1 MGFGLVALTR
11 GVVAAVAVT
20 STSLVTVGGASAAT
34 APGAVYTWGSN
45 SFGQLGNGT
54 TATTPSGPAAVAGLT
69 DVVDVHGG
77 REHIVALTS
86 AGKVYTWG
94 SNVEGQLG
102 LGDSTNRSVPTQ
114 VTLPCAGS
122 AVVAVQAGH
131 NSTLALCGSGA
142 VWAWGLNSDG
152 QLGDGTRTL
161 RRSPV
166 QVKGITDAVAIAAGR
181 DMSYA
186 IKADGTALAWG
197 DNAFGEIGDGTTT
210 DRLTPVPVS
219 GLTNVTGIAGGR
231 DHGLALRA
239 DGSVWAFGWN
249 AYGQLGDGTLT
260 NRLVPVQVAT
270 GVQEVAAGAHHSYAL
285 RTDGQVL
292 SWGRNSRDE
301 LGDGTTTNRT
311 RPVQVIGVSSAVSIA
326 SGRDH
331 GVAVMA
337 DGSVMTWGH
346 NLSGQ
351 LGDGTTT
358 NRSRAITVP
367 GVRGATLAGGGGSEY
382 SVVLVGTG
390 PVANKPPTARMTVS
404 CQQLAC
410 DFDGSTSSDADGT
423 VSSYSWSFGDGTT
436 PTTLPTVH
444 HSFAQAGTYAVA
456 LTVTDDGGLSS
467 TTSRQVVVT
476 DAPAPT
482 LAFRAV
488 RTFDGNVMKPAVVV
502 PATVA
507 VGDQLLLFV
516 STNRAATASTPAG
529 WTLRG
534 TVSDGTDVRS
544 WVFSRAVVAGT
555 AGSSV
560 QVTLDAFSKT
570 NLTLLAYAGAGTPSA
585 QVGAPEPGTT
595 APHKA
600 PAATVA
606 SSGSTV
612 VSYWADKTST
622 THTWTLPTNL
632 TSRSQTAGSGTGM
645 LTSASGDAG
654 NVASGTWPGATANAG
669 TASGKAVAWT
679 VVLPPA

>member
-1 MGFGLVALTR
+1 MGFRQMLAR
-11 GVVAAVAVT
+11 GVVAAVAVVAAP
-20 STSLVTVGGASAAT
+20 LVTGGAASAAT
-34 APGAVYTWGSN
+34 APGVVYTWGSN
-45 SFGQLGNGT
+45 SFGQLGNGS
-54 TATTPSGPAAVAGLT
+54 TATTPSAPAAVAGLS
-69 DVVDVHGG
+69 DVVDVDGG
-77 REHIVALTS
+77 REHIAALT
-86 AGKVYTWG
+86 ATGMVYTWG

-102 LGDSTNRSVPTQ
+102 LGDSANRSIPTQ
-114 VTLPCAGS
+114 VTVPCGAS
-122 AVVAVQAGH
+122 AVVDVATGH

-197 DNAFGEIGDGTTT
+197 DNAFGELGDGTTT
-210 DRLTPVPVS
+210 DRLAPVSIS

-249 AYGQLGDGTLT
+249 AYGQLGDGTLV
-260 NRLVPVQVAT
+260 NRLVPVQVTT
-270 GVQEVAAGAHHSYAL
+270 GVTEVIAGAHHSYAL
-285 RTDGQVL
+285 RSDGQVL
-292 SWGRNSRDE
+292 SWGRNYRDE

-367 GVRGATLAGGGGSEY
+367 GVSGATKAGGGGSEY
-382 SVVLVGTG
+382 SVVLVSTG
-390 PVANKPPTARMTVS
+390 PVANRAPTAKLSVS
-404 CQQLAC
+404 CKQLVC
-410 DFDGSTSSDADGT
+410 SVNGSGSVDPDGT
-423 VSSYSWSFGDGTT
+423 ISSYSWTFGDGGTAT
-436 PTTLPTVH
+436 GSTASHTYGQP
-444 HSFAQAGTYAVA
+444 GTYTVS
-456 LTVTDDGGLSS
+456 LTVTDNDGATGPASS
-467 TTSRQVVVT
+467 PVT
-476 DAPAPT
+476 VSASPAPT

-488 RTFDGNVMKPAVVV
+488 ATFDGNVMKPAVVV
-502 PATVA
+502 PAGVA
-507 VGDQLLLFV
+507 PGDQLLLFV
-516 STNRAATASTPAG
+516 STNRIATAATPAG

-534 TVSDGTDVRS
+534 TVADGTDVKS
-544 WVFSRAVVAGT
+544 WVFSRAAVTGT
-555 AGSSV
+555 AGSSI
-560 QVTLDAFSKT
+560 QVGLDAFSKT
-570 NLTLLAYAGAGTPSA
+570 NLTLLAYAGAGQPGA
-585 QVGAPEPGTT
+585 PVGAAEPGTT
-595 APHKA
+595 ALHKA
-600 PAATVA
+600 PAAAVVVA
-606 SSGSTV
+606 GSTV
-612 VSYWADKTST
+612 VTYWVDKTST
-622 THTWTLPTNL
+622 AHGWTLPANVTP
-632 TSRSQTAGSGTGM
+632 RSQTVGSGTGM

-654 NVASGTWPGATANAG
+654 NVAAGTWPGATADAG
-669 TASGKAVAWT
+669 TASAKAIAWT